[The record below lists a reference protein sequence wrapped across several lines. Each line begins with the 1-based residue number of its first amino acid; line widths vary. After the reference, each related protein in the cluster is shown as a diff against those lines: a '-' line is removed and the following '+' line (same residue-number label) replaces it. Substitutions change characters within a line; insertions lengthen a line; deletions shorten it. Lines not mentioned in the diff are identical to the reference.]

1 MSTRHAT
8 RSLSI
13 PMSLNKRLATPYTPH
28 VYPCIRTTPIMNGTP
43 WRSSTRRSRLASKES
58 GVVGHQGEREDGR
71 GTGQK
76 RVWWNGARANN
87 YPQLPT
93 RLPHTTRA
101 RDDQLVWSRPV
112 WANRTHPHT
121 LHNKCNNNSNVLK
134 VLRVLIFVLVF
145 VGGSSPAPCTLSAGA
160 PSYPCRRGASSLLPR
175 PGTARNP
182 ACAPHSSATRGTA
195 SFAPAAPYRSTRLVD
210 TRHSG

>member
-1 MSTRHAT
+1 
-8 RSLSI
+8 
-13 PMSLNKRLATPYTPH
+13 MSLNKRLATPYTPH

-76 RVWWNGARANN
+76 RVWWNGARAHN

-134 VLRVLIFVLVF
+134 VLRVLIRISFR
-145 VGGSSPAPCTLSAGA
+145 GGQLTRSVHPQRRRPFLSLPPRGFFSVASAWNRAQSCLCPAFQCNTWHGFFCPGGALSQ
-160 PSYPCRRGASSLLPR
+160 YPTC
-175 PGTARNP
+175 
-182 ACAPHSSATRGTA
+182 
-195 SFAPAAPYRSTRLVD
+195 
-210 TRHSG
+210 